1 MLGRKSR
8 LRSQVS
14 TPVQDYFGLIGLA
27 NNCCATSIVDQ
38 TLVCGGRY
46 GSGVYAVAMRDMV
59 KRDRNH
65 VSIIMWSFCN
75 VRCRSPS
82 NHPSVLH
89 FEFSARGLCPTQ
101 ELECAQYD
109 SDYSGEAFRAAA
121 KGVDSTRPVAAN
133 GAMSQIP
140 FAQLDI
146 WGGSHWSNSSFAK
159 AHQQNATKPEVLS
172 ECCSCTSQRTDRDM
186 DATCIGN
193 QNSPGTIPT
202 VMGSLGGMCPHRAT
216 IRPYRYNELVAFF
229 NKQLLLKNLAG
240 RGFYGVQCGR

>member
-1 MLGRKSR
+1 
-8 LRSQVS
+8 
-14 TPVQDYFGLIGLA
+14 
-27 NNCCATSIVDQ
+27 
-38 TLVCGGRY
+38 
-46 GSGVYAVAMRDMV
+46 
-59 KRDRNH
+59 
-65 VSIIMWSFCN
+65 MWSFCN
-75 VRCRSPS
+75 VRCRSTS
-82 NHPSVLH
+82 NHTSVL
-89 FEFSARGLCPTQ
+89 SPGLKSVRVDYAPTQ

-121 KGVDSTRPVAAN
+121 KGVDPTRPVAAN

-172 ECCSCTSQRTDRDM
+172 ECCSCTSQRTNRDM

-202 VMGSLGGMCPHRAT
+202 VMGSLGGIRPHR
-216 IRPYRYNELVAFF
+216 RPYRYNEL
-229 NKQLLLKNLAG
+229 LA
-240 RGFYGVQCGR
+240 CLESIS